1 MSKQTVGV
9 SGLSSRNQI
18 PDYARGYAREYQLM
32 RGLNNEI
39 FYLENNID
47 FFKNRSFKSKRAE
60 RIKKIIRLFKRG
72 TEKGKLRNIN
82 EIELKKQDLPF
93 LFSFA
98 QHYSFYKEFY
108 NVYYDEDCREHKVI
122 SGLDEFYDCT
132 TDFFS
137 DLLVSSFDS
146 FCESDSDSD
155 SD

>member
-60 RIKKIIRLFKRG
+60 RIKKIIRLYKRG

-82 EIELKKQDLPF
+82 EIELKKTRF
-93 LFSFA
+93 AIFIFFCSTLF
-98 QHYSFYKEFY
+98 
-108 NVYYDEDCREHKVI
+108 V
-122 SGLDEFYDCT
+122 L
-132 TDFFS
+132 
-137 DLLVSSFDS
+137 
-146 FCESDSDSD
+146 
-155 SD
+155 